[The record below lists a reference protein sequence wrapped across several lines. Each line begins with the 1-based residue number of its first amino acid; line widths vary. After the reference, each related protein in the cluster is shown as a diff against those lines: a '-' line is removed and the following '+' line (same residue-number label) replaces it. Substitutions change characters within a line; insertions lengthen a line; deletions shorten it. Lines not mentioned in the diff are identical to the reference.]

1 MEMFS
6 QNFKDMMKNL
16 WISRT
21 YLLKILLQKSMM
33 LNMQEGF
40 GLAFNVLVKNSEY
53 LSRKVFHLI
62 KNYVYYFLVN
72 ILEFHEDIHRL
83 HY

>member
-6 QNFKDMMKNL
+6 QNFEDLMKNL
-16 WISRT
+16 RISRT

-62 KNYVYYFLVN
+62 KNSVYHFLVN